1 MRIFI
6 DGYNLIFAAS
16 KRMGGFD
23 ISNTEAAREKLL
35 GLLVKYRS
43 IRADKFLVFFDGG
56 QESAHLPR
64 RQFMRGM
71 DVLFSDP
78 GSDADTDIK
87 YAVSHDDNP
96 RDIRVITS
104 DRAIQTFV
112 KRCGS
117 QITESRDF
125 LTEMDDALKDSAL
138 PTDEPIEKYEGGSE
152 EETDYWLRVF
162 GGEEQQNE

>member
-6 DGYNLIFAAS
+6 DGYNLIFEAS

-23 ISNTEAAREKLL
+23 MRNTEAAREKLL
-35 GLLVKYRS
+35 RMLAKYKSLRED
-43 IRADKFLVFFDGG
+43 RFLVFFDGS

-78 GSDADTDIK
+78 DSDADTDIK
-87 YAVSHDDNP
+87 YTVSHDGNP
-96 RDIRVITS
+96 RDIRVVTS

-112 KRCGS
+112 TQYGS
-117 QITESRDF
+117 QVTESRDF
-125 LTEMDDALKDSAL
+125 LDEIDHALSRNAL
-138 PTDEPIEKYEGGSE
+138 PSDEPIEKYEGGSE
-152 EETDYWLRVF
+152 DETNYWLKVF
-162 GGEEQQNE
+162 GGDEDE